1 MPAAGSAPGKGQQD
15 AKGKG
20 KGKNKGWNTWRP
32 AAAETAPAAA
42 APSGAQP
49 TEQSKAEQLKQQLMN
64 SGLRRDVEAQQALV
78 GAAAGGGELQQKAEE
93 LKSKLMNSE
102 LVMKTRGETAAAP
115 GVPPS
120 PRVSLR
126 AAPSASSVED
136 FDAPQAGP
144 PKKAAPKLG
153 QGGRTAAK
161 ATTAVTPTGGAQSS
175 EVVIVEDMT
184 NFDEKMAARAGRF
197 AKPQGEV
204 AATAPLARTN
214 SGLGSSAA
222 STQPGAADATSA
234 PPGQWSTPSPQGAAS
249 GNVRPLPPGML
260 GAAARPA
267 APALGGGAA
276 QIPPRPPAP
285 GPTHP
290 PQRPVGAPAPGS
302 APPPPRPQQP
312 SPRPPAAG
320 ASSAGGPGA
329 MQPPLRPAHPAPA
342 PRHPAP
348 PGPEKAGK
356 RPLSP
361 TQASRKKYPR
371 LSEGEAIAWEAEYR
385 RIRAW
390 ADAQQPQHRR
400 NAGSVKY
407 CPDEANRI
415 DQWLRSATPPHESV
429 R

>member
-249 GNVRPLPPGML
+249 G
-260 GAAARPA
+260 AAARPA

-276 QIPPRPPAP
+276 QIPQRPPAP
-285 GPTHP
+285 GPAHP

-320 ASSAGGPGA
+320 ASPAGGPGA
-329 MQPPLRPAHPAPA
+329 TQPPLRPAHPGPA
-342 PRHPAP
+342 PRHPTP
-348 PGPEKAGK
+348 PGPDSSAGR

-361 TQASRKKYPR
+361 TRAASRKKYPR
-371 LSEGEAIAWEAEYR
+371 LSEGEASAWEAEYR